1 MTAPH
6 LLIAGAGIGGLTA
19 ALSLARRGIA
29 STVIEKR
36 TGFGETGAGLQI
48 TPNSGRVLDALDLAL
63 PLKRVGVSS
72 NGLIVR
78 RWRDGRPIVE
88 MPADPTRHPTP
99 FRLLSRIDLHT
110 ILLDAA
116 RAMPNIRFIVG
127 RGVEEIRQDDAGVTA
142 TLAGQNGGESLH
154 GLGLIGADGLWS
166 RVRNLTGDAAGP
178 EFTGFE
184 AWRTMVPTASA
195 TSLAGEK
202 PRVTLHLGPQR
213 HAVHYPVSSGRQ
225 INLVVLRQTPE
236 AREGWSREGDNAVL
250 TEHLAAGSP
259 ALRQLAGA
267 AGGWQVWSLFDRKP
281 AVMAKGRI
289 ALLGDAAHPVLPFL
303 AQGASLAIEDAGV
316 LARLLADHLARE
328 GAAGVPAAMAAYA
341 AARAQRCAR
350 VQATSR
356 ENGRNFHFGWP
367 WNIGRD
373 LVLKRLGPEGMRSR
387 YDWLYDWR
395 DAA

>member
-78 RWRDGRPIVE
+78 RWRDSRPIVE

-127 RGVEEIRQDDAGVTA
+127 RGVEEIRQDDTGVTA

-166 RVRNLTGDAAGP
+166 RVRNLTGDAAVP

-184 AWRTMVPTASA
+184 AWRTMVPMASA

-225 INLVVLRQTPE
+225 INLVVLRQAPE

-250 TEHLAAGSP
+250 TEHLASGSP

-367 WNIGRD
+367 WSIGRD